1 MTALLDRIGLPGDE
15 KSWAALGFDLDAG
28 HMRIGAVS
36 CVVGAQPSWGF
47 DEVHADPSIL
57 GIPEVTAAESGGAG
71 AHPNGVSFVDHLVY
85 WVPDLD
91 ETVAGLNAVLGAQP
105 RRRFHPRGPSGPEM
119 AFYRVGEVFIEV
131 VAAGDQPPML
141 AGIAFGAPDLD
152 ATVAA
157 VRAAGGPI
165 SDPKPAVQGGRI
177 ASVWTGHVGWGVAIM
192 EPKQRS

>member
-15 KSWAALGFDLDAG
+15 KSWAALGFDLEG
-28 HMRIGAVS
+28 GRMRIGGIS
-36 CVVGAQPSWGF
+36 CVVGVQPSWGF
-47 DEVHADPSIL
+47 AGAHADPSVL
-57 GIPEVTAAESGGAG
+57 GIAELVSGDVTGG
-71 AHPNGVSFVDHLVY
+71 AHPNGVSFVDHIVY

-91 ETVAGLNAVLGAQP
+91 AAVAGLDDVLATEP
-105 RRRFHPRGPSGPEM
+105 RRRFHPRGPAGPEM
-119 AFYRVGEVFIEV
+119 AFYRVGEAFIEV
-131 VAAGDQPPML
+131 VAAGGQPPML